1 MFMRN
6 RYNILFSLFWA
17 SLVLVGIETQAQE
30 NLKFAPNDIP
40 VPWYSQKITGC
51 PYTHC
56 SLASS
61 LMVFDYFKG
70 MTADAQRTSS
80 DADNCGAE
88 ESFNKLCQYS
98 LQQDLTDYY
107 AFCDQDDV
115 WDNDKLSIAIQS
127 LEKFDHLVPNLY
139 FSNLRMVDDTL
150 SYIRDFYNE
159 KEVDIDNKLS
169 LVQIFTYGCT
179 CVFNQSALSIYCKVN
194 NKSFH
199 DNWIYIICSFMGNV
213 FYDSSAHIQ
222 YRQHNS
228 NLSGHK
234 TTGLGLLR
242 SRLYRPFKGNLG
254 HDFEFLAIQLL
265 QVSFENTL
273 SDKYKIAR
281 NIANYRTNIISR
293 LFLFFSPSYC
303 TGNFVKDL
311 CIRYRILFNC
321 L

>member
-1 MFMRN
+1 
-6 RYNILFSLFWA
+6 
-17 SLVLVGIETQAQE
+17 
-30 NLKFAPNDIP
+30 
-40 VPWYSQKITGC
+40 
-51 PYTHC
+51 
-56 SLASS
+56 
-61 LMVFDYFKG
+61 
-70 MTADAQRTSS
+70 
-80 DADNCGAE
+80 
-88 ESFNKLCQYS
+88 
-98 LQQDLTDYY
+98 
-107 AFCDQDDV
+107 
-115 WDNDKLSIAIQS
+115 
-127 LEKFDHLVPNLY
+127 
-139 FSNLRMVDDTL
+139 
-150 SYIRDFYNE
+150 
-159 KEVDIDNKLS
+159 
-169 LVQIFTYGCT
+169 
-179 CVFNQSALSIYCKVN
+179 
-194 NKSFH
+194 
-199 DNWIYIICSFMGNV
+199 MGND

>member
-1 MFMRN
+1 MKTVT
-6 RYNILFSLFWA
+6 
-17 SLVLVGIETQAQE
+17 VLVSTYNGQKYLSKQLDSLI
-30 NLKFAPNDIP
+30 
-40 VPWYSQKITGC
+40 SQVGVDMKIIVRDDG
-51 PYTHC
+51 
-56 SLASS
+56 
-61 LMVFDYFKG
+61 
-70 MTADAQRTSS
+70 SS
-80 DADNCGAE
+80 DGTRQILRNYAQTYSNIQLLFEDNCGAE

-199 DNWIYIICSFMGNV
+199 DNWIY
-213 FYDSSAHIQ
+213 
-222 YRQHNS
+222 

>member
-1 MFMRN
+1 M
-6 RYNILFSLFWA
+6 I
-17 SLVLVGIETQAQE
+17 I
-30 NLKFAPNDIP
+30 
-40 VPWYSQKITGC
+40 
-51 PYTHC
+51 
-56 SLASS
+56 
-61 LMVFDYFKG
+61 
-70 MTADAQRTSS
+70 
-80 DADNCGAE
+80 
-88 ESFNKLCQYS
+88 
-98 LQQDLTDYY
+98 
-107 AFCDQDDV
+107 
-115 WDNDKLSIAIQS
+115 
-127 LEKFDHLVPNLY
+127 
-139 FSNLRMVDDTL
+139 
-150 SYIRDFYNE
+150 
-159 KEVDIDNKLS
+159 KLS

-265 QVSFENTL
+265 QVSFEIL
-273 SDKYKIAR
+273 YQI
-281 NIANYRTNIISR
+281 NIKLLEISQIIERILFSR

>member
-1 MFMRN
+1 MKTVT
-6 RYNILFSLFWA
+6 
-17 SLVLVGIETQAQE
+17 VLVSTYNGQKYLSKQLDSLI
-30 NLKFAPNDIP
+30 
-40 VPWYSQKITGC
+40 SQVGVDMKIIVRDDG
-51 PYTHC
+51 
-56 SLASS
+56 
-61 LMVFDYFKG
+61 
-70 MTADAQRTSS
+70 SS
-80 DADNCGAE
+80 DGTRQILRN
-88 ESFNKLCQYS
+88 
-98 LQQDLTDYY
+98 
-107 AFCDQDDV
+107 V

-222 YRQHNS
+222 YR
-228 NLSGHK
+228 HK

>member
-1 MFMRN
+1 M
-6 RYNILFSLFWA
+6 S
-17 SLVLVGIETQAQE
+17 SG
-30 NLKFAPNDIP
+30 
-40 VPWYSQKITGC
+40 WYLTG
-51 PYTHC
+51 
-56 SLASS
+56 
-61 LMVFDYFKG
+61 
-70 MTADAQRTSS
+70 
-80 DADNCGAE
+80 
-88 ESFNKLCQYS
+88 
-98 LQQDLTDYY
+98 
-107 AFCDQDDV
+107 
-115 WDNDKLSIAIQS
+115 DNDKLSIAIQS

>member
-1 MFMRN
+1 MKTVT
-6 RYNILFSLFWA
+6 
-17 SLVLVGIETQAQE
+17 VLVSTYNGQKYLSKQLDSLI
-30 NLKFAPNDIP
+30 
-40 VPWYSQKITGC
+40 SQVGVDMKIIVRDDG
-51 PYTHC
+51 
-56 SLASS
+56 
-61 LMVFDYFKG
+61 
-70 MTADAQRTSS
+70 SS
-80 DADNCGAE
+80 DGTRQILRNYAQTYSNIQLLFEDNCGAE

-222 YRQHNS
+222 YRQHSS